1 MILPA
6 FLKNITVLYKV
17 TEYKIRARVFATI
30 SEPDIVD
37 ITQSPPDIGP

>member
-17 TEYKIRARVFATI
+17 TEYKN
-30 SEPDIVD
+30 SEFHDYTSKGICHD
-37 ITQSPPDIGP
+37 E